1 MIRITSKR
9 EGFRRCG
16 VAHSKAAVDW
26 PDDRFSEEE
35 LATLKAEPMLLV
47 TEIKV
52 EEGPCRDGEEKAPD
66 GHEYPDGHTS
76 GAEAAGSP
84 PEGSGEVEQPTPQ
97 EAECPEGHK
106 YPEGHKSGAG
116 EEKHKEKAPVPRNK
130 GKGKR

>member
-35 LATLKAEPMLLV
+35 LAKLKAESMLLF
-47 TEIKV
+47 TQIQEAPP
-52 EEGPCRDGEEKAPD
+52 EEPSAEGE
-66 GHEYPDGHTS
+66 
-76 GAEAAGSP
+76 AEAT
-84 PEGSGEVEQPTPQ
+84 ETTEY
-97 EAECPEGHK
+97 PEGHK
-106 YPEGHKSGAG
+106 YPDGHKSGAG
-116 EEKHKEKAPVPRNK
+116 EEKDKEKAPVPRNK